1 MIVLHR
7 QITFCI
13 FAEGTKY
20 RILEINIDTPK
31 CTIYIYEKKGI
42 FAVGI
47 FWR

>member
-20 RILEINIDTPK
+20 RILEINIDTP
-31 CTIYIYEKKGI
+31 
-42 FAVGI
+42 
-47 FWR
+47 